1 MVKWPQPPARS
12 EARRAQRPPK
22 CRYSRRVA
30 PWYSEGQI
38 VCRTFHTHAAGVR
51 SEVELKL
58 QQGDLFLLDANA
70 LLSGAFAEVLSK
82 LSSEKRTPGLL
93 LEEIWGRHKVKDTTL
108 ASITEVV
115 SVLSRLKVPCHIDQS
130 VLSLLS
136 KPILEAARIVVDI
149 LSDRIDNGLPV
160 EHVMVEPLVD
170 IDAGQWKEV
179 VFRVHVKLESRDA
192 NREWDYLL
200 AQIAQKGAQL
210 EDPEIA
216 ASLQEDIGIHFAWV
230 TNSSV

>member
-1 MVKWPQPPARS
+1 
-12 EARRAQRPPK
+12 
-22 CRYSRRVA
+22 
-30 PWYSEGQI
+30 
-38 VCRTFHTHAAGVR
+38 
-51 SEVELKL
+51 VELKL
-58 QQGDLFLLDANA
+58 QQGDLLGANA
-70 LLSGAFAEVLSK
+70 LLSGAFAAVLSK
-82 LSSEKRTPGLL
+82 WSFEKGTPGWLL
-93 LEEIWGRHKVKDTTL
+93 DEIWGRHKVKDTTL
-108 ASITEVV
+108 VSITEVV

-130 VLSLLS
+130 VLPLLS
-136 KPILEAARIVVDI
+136 KPILEAVRIVVDI

-179 VFRVHVKLESRDA
+179 VFRVQVKLESRNA

-216 ASLQEDIGIHFAWV
+216 ASLQEDIGIHFVWV